1 MKSTLEELV
10 AFIRIVD
17 AGSIVSAAEQLNQTP
32 SGISRA
38 LNRLEKK
45 LNVTLLERTT
55 RKIKLT
61 QEGSLFLVRARTILA
76 DLSDAEEALLK
87 SDSDTSGQLR
97 VDSATPFV
105 LHVIAPLMK
114 KFMQR
119 YPNIEI
125 ELNNNDQVIDL
136 LEHKYKML

>member
-1 MKSTLEELV
+1 MKSTIEELV

-87 SDSDTSGQLR
+87 SDSDTSGQL
-97 VDSATPFV
+97 
-105 LHVIAPLMK
+105 
-114 KFMQR
+114 
-119 YPNIEI
+119 
-125 ELNNNDQVIDL
+125 
-136 LEHKYKML
+136 